1 MNINSRI
8 SDSNNI
14 LQTVLSQINKL
25 PTPAFQSAT
34 LITPGASTK
43 VAVYSGYY
51 TTGDVRIAGDS
62 KLIPEN
68 IKKGVSIFGV
78 SGTFIGGN
86 DVNDVKDLLEYPTNF
101 ENGTASYLRYYC
113 FLSCS
118 TLTSVSF
125 PAATYIGFGAFM
137 SCYNLKEA
145 YLPQVDMLDQRVFYG
160 CSSLSKVQLGKVTA
174 IPSYAFM
181 SCYSLTNTV
190 LPSQIST
197 IYSYGFAY
205 CGFSQMPTIAKTIE
219 SGAFLRCSN
228 LQTISCEHN
237 ELIGVSAFHYCI
249 SLKQVNL
256 ASTVT
261 VSQNAFL
268 DCSALSLV
276 SASKLRYI
284 GISAFHRCYSLS
296 KIYLMGPS
304 VCLLA
309 NSNAFSSTPIA
320 GYSGNG
326 SIYVPQSLVNTYK
339 NSTNWAY
346 FSSRIFAAN

>member
-25 PTPAFQSAT
+25 PTPAFQSAA

-62 KLIPEN
+62 KLISEN

-78 SGTFIGGN
+78 SGTLIGGS
-86 DVNDVKDLLEYPTNF
+86 DAKDLLEYPTNF

-125 PAATYIGFGAFM
+125 PAATYIGSGAFM

-160 CSSLSKVQLGKVTA
+160 CSSLSKVQLGKINA

-181 SCYSLTNTV
+181 SCFSLTDIA
-190 LPSQIST
+190 LPSQINR

-228 LQTISCEHN
+228 LQAISCEHN

-249 SLKQVNL
+249 SLKQANL
-256 ASTVT
+256 ASTAT

-276 SASKLRYI
+276 SAPKLEYI

-296 KIYLMGPS
+296 KIYLMGSS
-304 VCLLA
+304 VCVLA

-339 NSTNWAY
+339 NNTNWTY